1 MNYPEIDLD
10 DIECVS
16 VVLMFFSSLSLFD
29 YYVLVHDNWR
39 RILRLVSEW
48 LNFDWLIDWIEFNTV
63 SAIFQPFKGGDYY
76 FNVSSLKN
84 FKFPW
89 RPSRAYSASKSSE
102 TVFCVPRR
110 LLSLTRGT
118 IYFDLQIQTQQ
129 QILIKTMTCQ
139 K

>member
-48 LNFDWLIDWIEFNTV
+48 LNFDWLIDWLIDWIEFNTV
-63 SAIFQPFKGGDYY
+63 SAIFQP
-76 FNVSSLKN
+76 
-84 FKFPW
+84 
-89 RPSRAYSASKSSE
+89 
-102 TVFCVPRR
+102 
-110 LLSLTRGT
+110 
-118 IYFDLQIQTQQ
+118 
-129 QILIKTMTCQ
+129 
-139 K
+139 